1 MHPKRSVET
10 KNEKR
15 KTKHP
20 TYPIK
25 VIPGM
30 YLLYMYP
37 RVSGG
42 QFNGQKGIQFLIR
55 MGRGV
60 LHTPPRVPGLRIISQ
75 EAI

>member
-42 QFNGQKGIQFLIR
+42 
-55 MGRGV
+55 
-60 LHTPPRVPGLRIISQ
+60 RIN
-75 EAI
+75 E